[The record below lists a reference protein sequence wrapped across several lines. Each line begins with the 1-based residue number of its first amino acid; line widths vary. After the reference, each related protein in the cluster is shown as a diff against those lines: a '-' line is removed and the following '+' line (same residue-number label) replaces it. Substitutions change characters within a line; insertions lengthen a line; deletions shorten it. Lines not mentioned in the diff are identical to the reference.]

1 MNNRMAE
8 LPRRADVVPEQVQ
21 VPITGGPGEVEPNP
35 SEAERGDAAATALAP
50 AQAPTTTTPAHVCIA
65 AELAVQSPHLEA
77 FARLLKKSPD
87 SRKRIDIRLGGYSP
101 PMAGTGYP
109 QACEPYTYAF
119 DVIAQEFSEHA
130 ALDNELL
137 SQVIPQL
144 AFDAVVDRGWHSGVK
159 YAIKPLTRAAPV
171 GPLPE
176 TKWTPF
182 GSYWVQTDFLEGCI
196 YRFGLNSS
204 ITKWYAEKQLR
215 ELSVRSGS
223 ARAIKDAELEP
234 TDLERELPGDTA
246 VCAIPGE
253 VAIPNAART
262 SANAPRQPARPNA
275 LDRFVHGLYMEVPRP
290 TQRQMC
296 IRIDR
301 AKVRSPWPGVSFLE
315 KYLSDPNPV
324 KSWLSKAR
332 KRVAD
337 AGNSG

>member
-1 MNNRMAE
+1 MAE
-8 LPRRADVVPEQVQ
+8 LPRQADVAPEQAQ
-21 VPITGGPGEVEPNP
+21 VPIRGPGEIEPEP
-35 SEAERGDAAATALAP
+35 SEVERGDAAAIALAP
-50 AQAPTTTTPAHVCIA
+50 AQAPTTTTPADVGIA
-65 AELAVQSPHLEA
+65 AELAVKRPHLEA
-77 FARLLKKSPD
+77 FERLLEKSPD

-182 GSYWVQTDFLEGCI
+182 GSYWVHTNFLEGYI
-196 YRFGLNSS
+196 YRFGLNCS

-215 ELSVRSGS
+215 ELSFRSGS
-223 ARAIKDAELEP
+223 ARAVKEAELAPADVERQLYGGVP
-234 TDLERELPGDTA
+234 MTDRVPAQAPEAPSETVLTAAEERERLDAFILQMRDGGMQHPDI
-246 VCAIPGE
+246 CKRLD
-253 VAIPNAART
+253 AARFE
-262 SANAPRQPARPNA
+262 SRWSGFSWQQAYRK
-275 LDRFVHGLYMEVPRP
+275 H
-290 TQRQMC
+290 
-296 IRIDR
+296 
-301 AKVRSPWPGVSFLE
+301 PGR
-315 KYLSDPNPV
+315 V
-324 KSWLSKAR
+324 KTWLSKAT
-332 KRVAD
+332 KRAVTRRSYLELPS
-337 AGNSG
+337 NSVTR